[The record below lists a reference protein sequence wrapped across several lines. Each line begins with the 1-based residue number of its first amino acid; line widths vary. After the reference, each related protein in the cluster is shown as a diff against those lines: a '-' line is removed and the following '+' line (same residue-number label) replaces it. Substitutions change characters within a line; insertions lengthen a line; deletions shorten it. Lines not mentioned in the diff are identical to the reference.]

1 MVQHISSEQARA
13 RWRDIL
19 DATAAGEQIVI
30 ERYGRPV
37 AILVPYQVEPT
48 AHVREPGPAYQA
60 ESLEALKEEIAIDV
74 TTRIFEAIGRPL
86 TWPEGLALIQQQV
99 AAAGGLGFGDDADA
113 IVEQMRQTRREIFEA
128 DYAHLYR

>member
-37 AILVPYQVEPT
+37 AILIPYQSEPT
-48 AHVREPGPAYQA
+48 AQVREPGPIYDLPTYERMKSEVVA
-60 ESLEALKEEIAIDV
+60 EVLAELEAANLEPIS
-74 TTRIFEAIGRPL
+74 
-86 TWPEGLALIQQQV
+86 WQEGLADLQRSI
-99 AAAGGLGFGDDADA
+99 AESGSPFTGKSTDE
-113 IVEQMRQTRREIFEA
+113 IVEMMRETRREVFEEM
-128 DYAHLYR
+128 YGHLYR